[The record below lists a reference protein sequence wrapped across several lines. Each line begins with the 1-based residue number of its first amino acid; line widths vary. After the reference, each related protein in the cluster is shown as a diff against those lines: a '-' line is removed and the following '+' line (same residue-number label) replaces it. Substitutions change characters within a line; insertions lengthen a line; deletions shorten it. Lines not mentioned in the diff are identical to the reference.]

1 MTEPEPYGGFE
12 QGPIRP
18 PSEAGSLL
26 LRVTRNCPWNR
37 CRFCSTYKDT
47 RFSRRPLDH
56 VIRDIEAVY
65 QAARTL
71 SGQGGAT
78 DRLALARLKAGG
90 EAPGDPRAWQ
100 AAAHWRR
107 HGQQSVFLQDADSLV
122 IGAPDLAAILSHLRE
137 RFPGVQR
144 VTSYARSSTVARL
157 SLGDLQ
163 AIREAGLNRLHI
175 GLESG
180 ANEVLR
186 LVHKGTTQAQQITA
200 GRLMKEAGLE
210 LSEYYMPGLGG
221 RALWRVHAQDTAAAF
236 NEINPDFIRL
246 RTLSILYGSP
256 LYQDYQEGR
265 FERLTD
271 LEMAREV
278 QLFLESLRGITS
290 VVVSD
295 HFRNLLPEVEGAL
308 PQDQGRM
315 LAAVEKFLSL
325 NQDEQMV
332 YQVGRRTGIFGDL
345 EDLQDPGRRRLAE
358 ETIWKNRITPE
369 NVDDLMAELMRRFE

>member
-47 RFSRRPLDH
+47 QFSRRPLDH
-56 VIRDIEAVY
+56 VIRDIEAVS
-65 QAARTL
+65 QAARSL
-71 SGQGGAT
+71 SGQGGQ
-78 DRLALARLKAGG
+78 
-90 EAPGDPRAWQ
+90 APGDPRARQ

-122 IGAPDLAAILSHLRE
+122 IGPSDLAAILSHLRE
-137 RFPGVQR
+137 RFPGVRR

-163 AIREAGLNRLHI
+163 SIREAGLNRLHV

-186 LVHKGTTQAQQITA
+186 LVHKGTTQAQQVMA
-200 GRLMKEAGLE
+200 GRLVKQAGLE
-210 LSEYYMPGLGG
+210 LSEYYLPGLGG
-221 RALWRVHAQDTAAAF
+221 RALWRVHAQETAAAL

-265 FERLTD
+265 FQRPTD

-295 HFRNLLPEVEGAL
+295 HFRNLLPEVEGTL
-308 PQDQGRM
+308 PRDQGRM

-325 NQDEQMV
+325 NQDEQMI
-332 YQVGRRTGIFGDL
+332 YQVGRRTGIFQGL
-345 EDLQDPGRRRLAE
+345 EDLGDPGRRRLAE

>member
-65 QAARTL
+65 QAARSL
-71 SGQGGAT
+71 SGQGG
-78 DRLALARLKAGG
+78 RGPLALARLGRRQ
-90 EAPGDPRAWQ
+90 APGDPRARQ

-122 IGAPDLAAILSHLRE
+122 IGPSDLAAILSHLRE
-137 RFPGVQR
+137 RFPGVRR

-200 GRLMKEAGLE
+200 GRLVKQAGLE
-210 LSEYYMPGLGG
+210 LSEYYLPGLGG

-295 HFRNLLPEVEGAL
+295 HFRNLLPEVEGTL

-332 YQVGRRTGIFGDL
+332 YQVGRRTGIFEGL

>member
-47 RFSRRPLDH
+47 QFSRRPLDH

-65 QAARTL
+65 QAARSL
-71 SGQGGAT
+71 SGQGGQ
-78 DRLALARLKAGG
+78 
-90 EAPGDPRAWQ
+90 APGDPRARQ

-107 HGQQSVFLQDADSLV
+107 HSQQSVFLQDADSLV
-122 IGAPDLAAILSHLRE
+122 IGPSDLAAILSHLRE
-137 RFPGVQR
+137 RFPGVRR

-163 AIREAGLNRLHI
+163 ALREAGLNRLHV

-186 LVHKGTTQAQQITA
+186 LVHKGTTQAQQVLA
-200 GRLMKEAGLE
+200 GRLVKQAGLE
-210 LSEYYMPGLGG
+210 LSEYYLPGLGG
-221 RALWRVHAQDTAAAF
+221 QALWRVHAQETAAAL

-265 FERLTD
+265 FQRPTD

-295 HFRNLLPEVEGAL
+295 HFRNLLPEVEGTL
-308 PQDQGRM
+308 PRDQGRM

-325 NQDEQMV
+325 NQDEQMI
-332 YQVGRRTGIFGDL
+332 YQVGRRTGIFQGL
-345 EDLQDPGRRRLAE
+345 EDLEDPGRRRLAE